1 MNFETSTDAS
11 RIFFIDSRDG
21 TNESSNP
28 QITTDFTLNLED
40 PIVVPNHHT
49 ILMSLHRANIP
60 RTFYNFKKNR
70 NAGVEIV
77 FSGADGGIGDG
88 FGTSYGGVLP
98 RLTFEV
104 NEGNYDAI
112 STMNLI
118 MTRVNDYL
126 DTGTSRFSNKNLVA
140 GDIGLFEFNMN
151 YNADALKYEWR
162 IQPKTDAN
170 QQLPANDIR
179 ISFLWKTGT
188 NFGSDLPVGD
198 PNRDT
203 SIRQEVGFITNT
215 WVNGETQDFYVGFKG
230 APALANRIWIGGYG
244 SKPIADNVNWGTD
257 VRTATG
263 LDATMIANGIEFFKG
278 YVNGTSNDRTGDIN
292 YFSAV
297 DMNYHTSNLYLHTS
311 ITQHSVLDSRIGCRY
326 SNILARIPVSVQ
338 SGGEVIVT
346 PSDGSIHKLILKVRE
361 ITQVRIRLTDLN
373 DKPVDLNGLDWTM
386 SLEFDFI
393 ETPEVEVK
401 TSMRDTI
408 ENRKYQKYL
417 QDKGKLQELRQLKK
431 REGEIKKVNV

>member
-21 TNESSNP
+21 INENSNP

-49 ILMSLHRANIP
+49 ILMALHRVNIP

-77 FSGADGGIGDG
+77 FSGYNGANTDG
-88 FGTSYGGVLP
+88 FGVGYATLP

-118 MTRVNDYL
+118 LTRVNDYL
-126 DTGTSRFSNKNLVA
+126 DTGISRFANIVLDVA
-140 GDIGLFEFNMN
+140 DRGIYEFDMN
-151 YNADALKYEWR
+151 YNSDALKYEWR
-162 IQPKTDAN
+162 IQPKLEAD
-170 QQLPANDIR
+170 QQLTTRDIR
-179 ISFLWKTGT
+179 IAFLWKTGP
-188 NFGSDLPVGD
+188 NFGSDLPKE
-198 PNRDT
+198 NINHDT
-203 SIRQEVGFITNT
+203 SIRQEVGFISNSWINT
-215 WVNGETQDFYVGFKG
+215 IIQDFFIGFKG
-230 APALANRIWIGGYG
+230 ATLLADRIWNGGYG
-244 SKPIADNVNWGTD
+244 NKPVSDASVWG
-257 VRTATG
+257 VELRTASDMTT
-263 LDATMIANGIEFFKG
+263 TMIANGIEFFKG
-278 YVNGTSNDRTGDIN
+278 YDNGGSVDRTGDLN
-292 YFSAV
+292 YFSCV

-338 SGGEVIVT
+338 SGEEVIVT
-346 PSDGSIHKLILKVRE
+346 PSDGSVHKLILKVRE
-361 ITQVRIRLTDLN
+361 ITQIRIRLTDLN
-373 DKPVDLNGLDWTM
+373 DKVIDLNGLDWTM

-401 TSMRDTI
+401 TSMRETI
-408 ENRKYQKYL
+408 EGRKYERFLK
-417 QDKGKLQELRQLKK
+417 DKGKLNELRQLKV
-431 REGEIKKVNV
+431 REGQIKKVNV

>member
-21 TNESSNP
+21 INESSNP

-188 NFGSDLPVGD
+188 SFGSDLPVGD

-215 WVNGETQDFYVGFKG
+215 WVNGVTQDFYVGFKG

-244 SKPIADNVNWGTD
+244 SKPVADNVNWGTD
-257 VRTATG
+257 IRTATG

-278 YVNGTSNDRTGDIN
+278 YVNGTANDRTGDIN
-292 YFSAV
+292 YFSCV

-373 DKPVDLNGLDWTM
+373 DRPVDLNGLDWTM

-408 ENRKYQKYL
+408 ETRKYTNYL
-417 QDKGKLQELRQLKK
+417 KDKGKLQELRQLKQ